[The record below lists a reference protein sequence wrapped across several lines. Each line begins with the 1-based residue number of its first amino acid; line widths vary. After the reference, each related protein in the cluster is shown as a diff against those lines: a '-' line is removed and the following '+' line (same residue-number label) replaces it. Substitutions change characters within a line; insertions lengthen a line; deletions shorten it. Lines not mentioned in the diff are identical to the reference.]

1 MIIYNSEITLSA
13 ASSLTEEQFELIKAD
28 SNVLRSLMGKSWSEV
43 ITEHTSWIIIQGN
56 RNSDFIGTFMCD
68 QVDEK
73 TGAVCMHILIR
84 EGYYRECAVTATK
97 LAAFM
102 ARLRGL
108 IPYTTVSTD
117 PAYDYMRRFLSD
129 CGFVHHMR
137 KDDFEI
143 ITIPTNYVPL
153 LDQFTISNLP

>member
-1 MIIYNSEITLSA
+1 MIIHNSEITLSA
-13 ASSLTEEQFELIKAD
+13 ARSLTEEQFELIKAD
-28 SNVLRSLMGKSWSEV
+28 SNVLRSLMGKSWSDV
-43 ITEHTSWIIIQGN
+43 ITEHTSWIIIQE
-56 RNSDFIGTFMCD
+56 NSNFGFIGTFMCD
-68 QVDEK
+68 KVDEN

-84 EGYYRECAVTATK
+84 EGYSRRCAVTATK

-129 CGFVHHMR
+129 CGFVHHMY

-143 ITIPTNYVPL
+143 ITIPTNYIPQ

>member
-1 MIIYNSEITLSA
+1 MIIYNSEVTLSA
-13 ASSLTEEQFELIKAD
+13 ARSLTEEQFELIKAD
-28 SNVLRSLMGKSWSEV
+28 KNVLRSLMGRSWSDV
-43 ITEHTSWIIIQGN
+43 ITEHTSWINITGN
-56 RNSDFIGTFMCD
+56 STGQFIGTFMCD
-68 QVDEK
+68 KVGEK

-84 EGYYRECAVTATK
+84 EGYGRGLAVTATK

-102 ARLRGL
+102 ARLKGL

-117 PAYDYMRRFLSD
+117 AKYDYMRKFLAD
-129 CGFVHHMR
+129 CGFVHHMS